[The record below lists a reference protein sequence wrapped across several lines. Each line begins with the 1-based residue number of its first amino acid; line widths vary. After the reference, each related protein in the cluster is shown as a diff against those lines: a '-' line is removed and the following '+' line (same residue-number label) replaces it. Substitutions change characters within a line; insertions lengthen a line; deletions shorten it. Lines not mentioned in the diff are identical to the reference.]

1 MSPGCSQGTCGPDIL
16 RCWHA
21 GDPRIKSE
29 WTIPFLARS
38 YGMWAWKIGEEVLPL
53 PIAKKMVKRRKAKSH
68 KISQLVKAGRL
79 PSN

>member
-1 MSPGCSQGTCGPDIL
+1 MTTTCSQGTCAPDII

-21 GDPRIKSE
+21 GDPAKSE

-38 YGMWAWKIGEEVLPL
+38 YGMWAWKIGEATLPA
-53 PIAKKMVKRRKAKSH
+53 PIAKQMVKRRKVKSR
-68 KISQLVKAGRL
+68 KISHLVKAGRL